1 MLKNEND
8 TKKYGRLEKTFSVK
22 HCNRQNDMYWMMCTN
37 EMNEWTVGCADVRN
51 AFKLQTSKLHR
62 YFQVRKRRSTMLTHT
77 VIC

>member
-37 EMNEWTVGCADVRN
+37 EMNEWTVGCADVPMCRC
-51 AFKLQTSKLHR
+51 T
-62 YFQVRKRRSTMLTHT
+62 
-77 VIC
+77 